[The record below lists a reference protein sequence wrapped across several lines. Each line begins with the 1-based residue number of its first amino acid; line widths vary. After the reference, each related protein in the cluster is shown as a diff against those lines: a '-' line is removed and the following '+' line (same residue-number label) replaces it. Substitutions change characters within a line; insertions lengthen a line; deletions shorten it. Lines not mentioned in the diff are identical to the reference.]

1 MLFCKNLDKIIFSRN
16 QLFNCD
22 ELVIISG
29 YVGPHP
35 VHQLD
40 ELPIKSTVVYG
51 MYGCDGIRQGLHS
64 ALVAEYTNSDK
75 TDIFYSTIPVHSKL
89 YIWKN
94 KGLQISRQMD

>member
-40 ELPIKSTVVYG
+40 EIANK
-51 MYGCDGIRQGLHS
+51 I
-64 ALVAEYTNSDK
+64 NSC
-75 TDIFYSTIPVHSKL
+75 V
-89 YIWKN
+89 WN
-94 KGLQISRQMD
+94 VWV

>member
-40 ELPIKSTVVYG
+40 ELPINQQLCMECMGV
-51 MYGCDGIRQGLHS
+51 M
-64 ALVAEYTNSDK
+64 ESDK
-75 TDIFYSTIPVHSKL
+75 GCIVHL
-89 YIWKN
+89 
-94 KGLQISRQMD
+94 